1 MHPPAL
7 GPRLAALAGLVTSG
21 ARLVDV
27 GTDHAL
33 LPVSL
38 LLQKT
43 VESAIAT
50 DIRSG
55 PLKNARRTALRYS
68 VPLDLRLCDGLSG
81 VGAGEVDTVVIAGM
95 GGESVSRILQDAP
108 WTKTGPALILQPM
121 TRSEMLRLFLA
132 HNGYAIHSEHL
143 ACENRRIFVVL
154 RAMGGE
160 MRLSPAEAYTGLGEP
175 VTGAEY
181 YPAYLSAVRTRLLK
195 EHIGLA
201 AGGSERR
208 RDELADIIREID
220 ERRARYAEGS

>member
-81 VGAGEVDTVVIAGM
+81 VFAGECDTVVIAGM
-95 GGESVSRILQDAP
+95 GGETIARILEAAP

-132 HNGYAIHSEHL
+132 HNGYTIHSEHL
-143 ACENRRIFVVL
+143 ACENRRVFVVL
-154 RAMGGE
+154 YAMGGD
-160 MRLSPAEAYTGLGEP
+160 MRLSPAEAYTGISELL
-175 VTGAEY
+175 TGSEHYA
-181 YPAYLSAVRTRLLK
+181 AYLSAVRARLIR
-195 EHIGLA
+195 EQNGLA
-201 AGGSERR
+201 AGGSNQRR
-208 RDELADIIREID
+208 NELAEIVREID
-220 ERRARYAEGS
+220 KRRARYA